1 MATTVARVLRGVSV
15 LVVEDDEDTQHML
28 RAILET
34 EGAAVSTAGT
44 AAEGLQA
51 FLSQQPDVVV
61 CDLGLPGADGYALL
75 RQIRGLPGILGG
87 MTAAVALTGYAAELT
102 PKVLHAGFQAHLQK
116 PVMPDD
122 VIKTV
127 AALAL
132 QSRH

>member
-1 MATTVARVLRGVSV
+1 MASAGSRALRGVSV
-15 LVVEDDEDTQHML
+15 LIVEDDEDTQLML
-28 RAILET
+28 RTILET

-44 AAEGLQA
+44 AAEGLQS
-51 FLSQQPDVVV
+51 FLSLQPDVVV

-87 MTAAVALTGYAAELT
+87 STAAVALTGYAAELT

-116 PVMPDD
+116 PVDPETL
-122 VIKTV
+122 IKAV

-132 QSRH
+132 QAKQ